1 MDFGERPHDLNF
13 CDIICAGD
21 FMKKNYDKWKII
33 MTLITMIFIVV
44 MVILNVINFSEE
56 KNSRAESVNQIQTVN
71 E

>member
-1 MDFGERPHDLNF
+1 
-13 CDIICAGD
+13 
-21 FMKKNYDKWKII
+21 

-56 KNSRAESVNQIQTVN
+56 KSSRAENFNQVETVN